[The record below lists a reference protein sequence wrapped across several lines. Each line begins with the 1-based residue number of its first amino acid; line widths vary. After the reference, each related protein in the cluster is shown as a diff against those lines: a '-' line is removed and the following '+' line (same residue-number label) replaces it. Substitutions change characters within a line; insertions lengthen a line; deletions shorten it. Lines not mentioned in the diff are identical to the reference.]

1 MAVNETIETLLKE
14 LKQIVKSETVFGD
27 PLTAGDSTI
36 IPVSK
41 ISFGFA
47 AGGSGKSEGNSGTGG
62 GVQVIPVAII
72 IITDGKVQVH
82 QVDQNSDNM
91 SKLMGIAPD
100 LIETVWKKIKK
111 NGDEKESKK

>member
-27 PLTAGDSTI
+27 PLTAGDTTI

-47 AGGSGKSEGNSGTGG
+47 AGGSGKKEGSSGTGG
-62 GVQVIPVAII
+62 GVQVIPVAL
-72 IITDGKVQVH
+72 ITVTAGKVQVH
-82 QVDQNSDNM
+82 QVEKSGGDM
-91 SKLMGIAPD
+91 SKLLGLAPEILETFKD
-100 LIETVWKKIKK
+100 LA
-111 NGDEKESKK
+111 D